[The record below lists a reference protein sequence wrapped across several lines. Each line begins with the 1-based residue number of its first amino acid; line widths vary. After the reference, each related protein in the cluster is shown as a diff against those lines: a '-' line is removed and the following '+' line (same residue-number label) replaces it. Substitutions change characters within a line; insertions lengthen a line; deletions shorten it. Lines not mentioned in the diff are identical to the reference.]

1 MLGAAANYQFTN
13 TLQNITREGF
23 ITKKVIDIFFNKSN
37 KGFNYLRQKGM
48 VDDVIGD
55 AALMWPVN
63 TQGSPNTVAFD
74 GDDPLPTNSNNT
86 NIVRAGVDW
95 KRYADALVLNLVDIA
110 DNEGSPEA
118 IASLVDSQ
126 LDITKMSLVNTI
138 SDDWINNT
146 LAANAKRLS
155 GLADGVDDGTV
166 TTTYANLSRSNAQ
179 YGSLWKSTT
188 SYSIASTAN
197 LLNSLH
203 STDLKASIDGQR
215 PDFYMCNTLLF
226 GQLVE
231 SLTAQDRYMQP
242 DMARAAGGTDL
253 IFNGNPLFIDH
264 HVPTGVNSPA
274 GSPSGTGGIFY
285 GLNSSYIKLVVHPK
299 YNFVVQDWKEAQ
311 GNATLFTRV
320 FWFGALA
327 ILKPSSHF
335 VAWVQG
341 A

>member
-1 MLGAAANYQFTN
+1 MIGAAANYQFTN

-48 VDDVIGD
+48 VDDVTGSM
-55 AALMWPVN
+55 ALMWPVN

-86 NIVRAGVDW
+86 NIIRAGLDW
-95 KRYADALVLNLVDIA
+95 KRYADALVLSLVDIA

-118 IASLVDSQ
+118 IASLVDAQ
-126 LDITKMSLVNTI
+126 LDITKMSLVNKI
-138 SDDWINNT
+138 SDDWVLNT
-146 LAANAKRLS
+146 QAANAKQIN
-155 GLADGVDDGTV
+155 GLPEAVDDSTV
-166 TTTYANLSRSNAQ
+166 ATTYANVSRSNAT
-179 YGSLWKSTT
+179 YGTNWKSTT
-188 SYSIASTAN
+188 SYSIPSTAN

-226 GQLVE
+226 GQLIE
-231 SLTAQDRYMQP
+231 SLTAQDRYVQP
-242 DMARAAGGTDL
+242 DMARTAGGVDL
-253 IFNGNPLFIDH
+253 IFNGNPLFIDN
-264 HVPTGVNSPA
+264 HVPTNVNSPA
-274 GSPSGTGGIFY
+274 GSPSGGGGIFY
-285 GLNSSYIKLVVHPK
+285 GLNSSYLKLVVHPK

-311 GNATLFTRV
+311 GNATLFTRI
-320 FWFGALA
+320 FWFGNL
-327 ILKPSSHF
+327 IVLKPSAHF